1 MVSIHFDAEGW
12 RARLDEDFNDV
23 NVARIAEGLG
33 TVWSETVP
41 YGHVLVGYDTRAQ
54 ARHHAEVAAG
64 ILSACGLRVSLSTE
78 PCPLP
83 VLGWSAS
90 SSDDI
95 CGALMIGASG
105 APADY
110 QGLCIRS
117 GLGLIETD
125 EFLEEVEDRIPSE
138 CTLEPGDFE
147 DINLIDP
154 YVADLAARVD
164 ADLIERA
171 QLKVVV
177 DPMYGTGCGILV
189 NLLRS
194 MGVEAAEIHGEKRE
208 DFAGIHP
215 RPVEPWL
222 DDCER
227 AVVETESVAGF
238 VLDGDADRLGLIDEY
253 GHFVTPHRMA
263 PLVLERLVAKQG
275 PGRVAIQLNG
285 SSYIRRQAARF
296 DCHVSAVPVGFV
308 RTYREMARH
317 DGIMAVGE
325 GGGIAVPS
333 HMLERDGIY
342 VALMLVELL
351 AERQLTTHELVEE
364 LDEDLGHL
372 EYGQHDMRLDAAQV
386 QAFRNL
392 LPGLNPATVCDMTPV
407 AVSHADGLRL
417 QFEDDSWL
425 LIRPSRSEPLVR
437 IYAEAQTAA
446 EKDALL
452 KAGCEIAQRDR

>member
-1 MVSIHFDAEGW
+1 M
-12 RARLDEDFNDV
+12 
-23 NVARIAEGLG
+23 
-33 TVWSETVP
+33 
-41 YGHVLVGYDTRAQ
+41 
-54 ARHHAEVAAG
+54 
-64 ILSACGLRVSLSTE
+64 
-78 PCPLP
+78 
-83 VLGWSAS
+83 
-90 SSDDI
+90 
-95 CGALMIGASG
+95 
-105 APADY
+105 
-110 QGLCIRS
+110 
-117 GLGLIETD
+117 
-125 EFLEEVEDRIPSE
+125 
-138 CTLEPGDFE
+138 
-147 DINLIDP
+147 
-154 YVADLAARVD
+154 
-164 ADLIERA
+164 
-171 QLKVVV
+171 
-177 DPMYGTGCGILV
+177 
-189 NLLRS
+189 
-194 MGVEAAEIHGEKRE
+194 
-208 DFAGIHP
+208 
-215 RPVEPWL
+215 
-222 DDCER
+222 
-227 AVVETESVAGF
+227 
-238 VLDGDADRLGLIDEY
+238 
-253 GHFVTPHRMA
+253 
-263 PLVLERLVAKQG
+263 
-275 PGRVAIQLNG
+275 
-285 SSYIRRQAARF
+285 
-296 DCHVSAVPVGFV
+296 PVGFV

-325 GGGIAVPS
+325 GGGIAVPA